1 MTINDFFSY
10 SNDDGSV
17 RVYEWVELQENIN
30 KIYILNSYG
39 KKIVQLIISEEQ
51 NTHNEKFAQIKII
64 PYNIKKALDTSSL
77 TKKFKRFT
85 NAELTYH
92 GSSDSTKQSKIH
104 LKYLEDKKYK
114 TIVDNSCELTQKSD
128 QLIPL
133 FSINAG
139 SLYKDKKK
147 DKLKSKTLKFTIENK
162 TSPVII
168 DFYLAGK
175 NFNFERYFNSMYS
188 FSMFNSMDY
197 LDAANNYPINRA
209 LIMQP
214 ITSFKLNGYELY
226 IRVTS
231 CKNQYEPYFIFYN
244 NANFYDIYLNRGM
257 MYLNEDGTLGKKI
270 SMKDK
275 EKELNDWYDKKNM
288 INQNK
293 YQEADSIFIDHK
305 KI

>member
-1 MTINDFFSY
+1 MTMNDFFSY

-17 RVYEWVELQENIN
+17 RMYEQVKNGNNTN

-51 NTHNEKFAQIKII
+51 NSHNQKFAQIKII

-92 GSSDSTKQSKIH
+92 GSGDSTKQSKIH

-114 TIVDNSCELTQKSD
+114 TIVDNSCELTQTSD

-133 FSINAG
+133 FSINTG

-147 DKLKSKTLKFTIENK
+147 DKLKSKTLKFILENK
-162 TSPVII
+162 TVPVIV

-175 NFNFERYFNSMYS
+175 DFNFERYFNSMYS
-188 FSMFNSMDY
+188 FSMFDSMDY
-197 LDAANNYPINRA
+197 LDATNNYPINRA

-214 ITSFKLNGYELY
+214 ITSFQLNGYELY
-226 IRVTS
+226 IRVTAS
-231 CKNQYEPYFIFYN
+231 KNEYEPYFIFYN

-270 SMKDK
+270 SMKEK
-275 EKELNDWYDKKNM
+275 EKELNDWYDNKNM
-288 INQNK
+288 KNQSK
-293 YQEADSIFIDHK
+293 SQEADSIFIDQK
-305 KI
+305 KT

>member
-17 RVYEWVELQENIN
+17 RMYQELKNEKNAN
-30 KIYILNSYG
+30 KIYLLNSYG
-39 KKIVQLIISEEQ
+39 KKIVQLIINEEQ

-64 PYNIKKALDTSSL
+64 PYNIKKALDTSNL

-104 LKYLEDKKYK
+104 LKYSEDKKYK
-114 TIVDNSCELTQKSD
+114 TIVDNSCELTEKSD

-133 FSINAG
+133 FSIDAG

-147 DKLKSKTLKFTIENK
+147 DKLKSKTLKFAIENK

-175 NFNFERYFNSMYS
+175 NFNLERYFNSMHS

-231 CKNQYEPYFIFYN
+231 SKNEYEPYFIFYN
-244 NANFYDIYLNRGM
+244 NANFYNNFLDRGM
-257 MYLNEDGTLGKKI
+257 MYSDGTKL
-270 SMKDK
+270 SMKEK
-275 EKELNDWYDKKNM
+275 EKELNDWYDKKNK

-293 YQEADSIFIDHK
+293 YQEADSIFIDQK
-305 KI
+305 NLK